1 MFLKRIS
8 TGELISFADFIDKIK
23 GDKLVESLLHKL
35 CIDINDDIDTV
46 LHELWF
52 LEDAAWD
59 VIIKEYGM
67 EMY

>member
-35 CIDINDDIDTV
+35 CVEIDGDIDTV

-52 LEDAAWD
+52 MEDAAWG
-59 VIIKEYGM
+59 VILKEYGM